1 MRISAGHRLLEPA
14 FGGSNPPAPAN
25 YLSFF
30 NGNSVSLHIGVT
42 CERIFVQ
49 HSSWLVVGKL
59 MNKFDLNQITNK
71 NDINQ
76 LLSSQII
83 YLESILKMNT
93 SKINY

>member
-1 MRISAGHRLLEPA
+1 MALVFTFIPLSQEYQQL
-14 FGGSNPPAPAN
+14 SN
-25 YLSFF
+25 YL
-30 NGNSVSLHIGVT
+30 
-42 CERIFVQ
+42 IFLSQ
-49 HSSWLVVGKL
+49 HPSWLVVGKL

>member
-1 MRISAGHRLLEPA
+1 MALVFTFIPLSQEYQQL
-14 FGGSNPPAPAN
+14 SN
-25 YLSFF
+25 YL
-30 NGNSVSLHIGVT
+30 
-42 CERIFVQ
+42 IFLSQ

>member
-1 MRISAGHRLLEPA
+1 
-14 FGGSNPPAPAN
+14 
-25 YLSFF
+25 
-30 NGNSVSLHIGVT
+30 
-42 CERIFVQ
+42 
-49 HSSWLVVGKL
+49 

>member
-1 MRISAGHRLLEPA
+1 VFWVYTVGRVLNAY
-14 FGGSNPPAPAN
+14 GGEYRVPKNA
-25 YLSFF
+25 
-30 NGNSVSLHIGVT
+30 
-42 CERIFVQ
+42 Q

-71 NDINQ
+71 YDINQ
-76 LLSSQII
+76 LLLSQII

>member
-1 MRISAGHRLLEPA
+1 MALVFTFIPISLEYQQL
-14 FGGSNPPAPAN
+14 SN
-25 YLSFF
+25 YL
-30 NGNSVSLHIGVT
+30 
-42 CERIFVQ
+42 IFLSQ